1 MAKINPHQYYIYIVT
16 NPQKTS
22 LYTGLTNNLS
32 RRIVEHWLNRGKDD
46 TYAGKYYCYNLVYY
60 ENFQYVNDAIAR
72 EKEIK
77 GWRRQKKLDLIKT
90 LNPSWTFF
98 NALICDGWPPDETL
112 TRL

>member
-60 ENFQYVNDAIAR
+60 ENFNTSMMLLP
-72 EKEIK
+72 
-77 GWRRQKKLDLIKT
+77 GKKK
-90 LNPSWTFF
+90 
-98 NALICDGWPPDETL
+98 
-112 TRL
+112 